1 MKKGSINL
9 KSEAKDD
16 GSMRRYEKDAKD
28 NSRHLTTIVG
38 PQAECIRESLR
49 NGLDHTWCDKTVDGL
64 CVLEL
69 WIDKPSTD
77 YWYE

>member
-1 MKKGSINL
+1 MNKAKKPHP
-9 KSEAKDD
+9 EEDD
-16 GSMRRYEKDAKD
+16 GNMRRYEKDAKD

-49 NGLDHTWCDKTVDGL
+49 NGLETSWADKSVDGL

-69 WIDKPSTD
+69 WIEDNG